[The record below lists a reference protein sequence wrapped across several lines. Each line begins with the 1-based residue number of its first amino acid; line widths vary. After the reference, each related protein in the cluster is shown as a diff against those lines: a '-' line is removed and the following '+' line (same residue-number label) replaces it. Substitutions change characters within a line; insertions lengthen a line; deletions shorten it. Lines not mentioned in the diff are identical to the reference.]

1 MIRGIVKLSI
11 RLRFLVIILAAVL
24 MFFGISQLGNMPV
37 DVYPEFDPPLVEV
50 QTEALGLSA
59 SEMEAFI
66 TVPLEADLL
75 NGVAWLEQIYSES
88 VAGMSSI
95 LLVFEPGTDP
105 IRARQ
110 MVQERLTQS
119 FALPNVSDVP
129 TMLQPLSPTSRVMMV
144 SLSSDELSLIDLGV
158 LARWNISPRLM
169 GVPGVSNVS
178 IWGLREWQLQVQVDP
193 EQLQEQGVSLMQV
206 IETTGEALWVSPLS
220 YLESSSPGTAGW
232 IDTPNQRLSI
242 RHELPISS
250 AEDLAKIPV
259 KGTAYNLGDVSE
271 VVEDHQPL
279 IGDAVL
285 NDGGPGLL
293 LVIEKFPG
301 ANTLAVTRGVEET
314 LEAMKP
320 GLGGIDIDATVFRPA
335 NYIELASGT
344 LFTTLLIGA
353 ILVLLVLIVFYWDW
367 RPTLIS
373 LVAIPLSFITAL
385 FVLYLR
391 GSTLNVM
398 LLAGLVIAIGA
409 IVDESIIDPENIRRR
424 LRKHGVDSGEETKE
438 EIIVEA
444 SVEMRNPIVFVI
456 LILLLLILPVFL
468 LEGVPGAFFQPL
480 AISYTLAVLASML
493 VALTVT
499 PALSMLILSNKSSER
514 GQSPLVNWLQRGY
527 NGVLARII
535 KVPRLAYITTVVI
548 VLAALVAL
556 PFLNLSLLPTFKQTD
571 LRIQW
576 DAVPGTSRGEMNRL
590 MTQVNE
596 ELLAIPGVRN
606 VAAQIGRAKSGDQ
619 VGGMNSGQ
627 IWVNLDPA
635 ADFDVTLVAIEE
647 VVGGYPGIF
656 RGVGTYQPKRIGD
669 VLAEEN
675 KDIVVRIY
683 GHEFD
688 VLNSKAEEVNQ
699 ALAKIDGIVDL
710 QVERLVE
717 EPQVEIEVDLAAAE
731 RYQVKPGDV
740 RRASTT
746 LLSGLRVGNLYEE
759 QKVFDVMVLGEPEVR
774 SNLTQIENLMIDT
787 PGGGHI
793 RLGEVADIR
802 IAPTP
807 IIIQRDAVSR
817 FIDVTANVQGRAFGS
832 IVSDIENRL
841 QGIEFPLEYHAEL
854 LGDYAQRQANL
865 QRILL
870 FVAMAVVGVILLLQ
884 ACFWSWHLAFVV
896 FLSLPVALTGG
907 VLVALLDGGV
917 VSLGSLF
924 GFLAVLGIALRNSI
938 VMTRHF
944 QYLERDEGEIF
955 SPELV
960 LRGAGERLRPI
971 LMTTLATG
979 LAVLPIVVAG
989 NVAGL
994 EILHPMAIVILGGL
1008 ITASLLNLFVL
1019 PALYLRYG
1027 MNTEPVEMIQPEP
1040 VSVGL
1045 DPN

>member
-1 MIRGIVKLSI
+1 MIRGIVGQSLNF
-11 RLRFLVIILAAVL
+11 RFLVVIIAAVL
-24 MFFGISQLGNMPV
+24 LFFGISQLGDMPV

-59 SEMEAFI
+59 AEMEAFI

-110 MVQERLTQS
+110 MVQERLTQT

-129 TMLQPLSPTSRVMMV
+129 TMLQPLSTTSRVMMV
-144 SLSSDELSLIDLGV
+144 SLSSDELSLVDLGV
-158 LARWNISPRLM
+158 LARWNITPRLM
-169 GVPGVSNVS
+169 GVPGVANVA

-193 EQLQEQGVSLMQV
+193 EDLQEQGVSLMQV

-220 YLESSSPGTAGW
+220 YLESSTPGTAGW

-250 AEDLAKIPV
+250 AEDLAKVPV

-285 NDGGPGLL
+285 KDGDPGLL

-301 ANTLAVTRGVEET
+301 ANTLEVTRGVEEA

-320 GLGGIDIDATVFRPA
+320 GLGGIEIDTTVFRPA
-335 NYIELASGT
+335 NYIELASGN
-344 LFTTLLIGA
+344 LCTTLLIGA
-353 ILVLLVLIVFYWDW
+353 ILMLLVLIAFYWDW

-373 LVAIPLSFITAL
+373 LVAIPMSFVAAL

-398 LLAGLVIAIGA
+398 LLAGLVIAIGV
-409 IVDESIIDPENIRRR
+409 IVDEAIIDPENIRRR
-424 LRKHGVDSGEETKE
+424 LRKHGLDAGEEKKE
-438 EIIVEA
+438 ELIVEA
-444 SVEMRNPIVFVI
+444 SVEMRSPIVFAV
-456 LILLLLILPVFL
+456 LIMLLVVLPVFL

-480 AISYTLAVLASML
+480 SISYALAVLASML
-493 VALTVT
+493 VALTIT
-499 PALSMLILSNKSSER
+499 PALSMVILSNESSER
-514 GQSPLVNWLQRGY
+514 GQSPLVRWLQRGY
-527 NGVLARII
+527 NRVLARII
-535 KVPRLAYITTVVI
+535 RAPRLAYITTVVI

-576 DAVPGTSRGEMNRL
+576 DAVPGTSRVEMNRI
-590 MTQVNE
+590 MTQVNK
-596 ELLAIPGVRN
+596 ELQAIPGVRN
-606 VAAQIGRAKSGDQ
+606 VAAQIGRAKTGDQ
-619 VGGMNSGQ
+619 VSGINSAET
-627 IWVNLDPA
+627 WVSLHPA
-635 ADFDVTLVAIEE
+635 ADYDATVVAIED
-647 VVGGYPGIF
+647 VVGGYPGLF
-656 RGVGTYQPKRIGD
+656 REVGTYQPERIGQ
-669 VLAEEN
+669 VLAEDE

-699 ALAKIDGIVDL
+699 ALAEIHGIVDL
-710 QVERLVE
+710 QVERMVE

-740 RRASTT
+740 RRSATT

-759 QKVFDVMVLGEPEVR
+759 QKVFDVMVWGEPEVR
-774 SNLTQIENLMIDT
+774 SSLTQIEHLMIDT
-787 PGGGHI
+787 PGGGHV

-832 IVSDIENRL
+832 TVSDIENRL
-841 QGIEFPLEYHAEL
+841 EGIEFPLEYHAEL

-870 FVAMAVVGVILLLQ
+870 FAAIAVIGVILLLQ

-896 FLSLPVALTGG
+896 FLSLTVALTGG
-907 VLVALLDGGV
+907 VLGALLDGRV

-944 QYLERDEGEIF
+944 QYLEGEEGDIF
-955 SPELV
+955 GPELV

-971 LMTTLATG
+971 LMTALATG
-979 LAVLPIVVAG
+979 LAVLPMVVAG
-989 NVAGL
+989 DIAGL
-994 EILHPMAIVILGGL
+994 ETLHPMAIIILGSL
-1008 ITASLLNLFVL
+1008 VTATLHNLFVL

-1027 MNTEPVEMIQPEP
+1027 MNTEPVETFQPEP
-1040 VSVGL
+1040 VSVAL